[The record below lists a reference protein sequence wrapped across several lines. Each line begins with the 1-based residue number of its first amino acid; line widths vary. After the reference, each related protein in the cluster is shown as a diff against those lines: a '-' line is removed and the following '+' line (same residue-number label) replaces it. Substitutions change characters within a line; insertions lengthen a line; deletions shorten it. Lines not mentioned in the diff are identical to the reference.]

1 MSLHYN
7 LDMMTQLSDT
17 MVRSLDVP
25 LGWLLLMP
33 RDVTLFVF
41 ALLTTLLMT
50 LARRWFTNQ
59 DLLRRCANDLRQL
72 KRLNREAKQAG
83 NKPRRQ
89 RLRATVAMIKQMQ
102 LAEDMKVLAVVIVP
116 VAVLAIWAA
125 ERLDHLPPRIGE
137 ELVVRAYFPI
147 SSVEEV
153 THLVP
158 TNGVE
163 LISSPI
169 QIIRRDQQSP
179 PIGIANWSLLPTS
192 AADDLKLTIRHRGES
207 AEHRVA
213 VGRNAYLPP
222 QQLHP
227 NERLKVTAVV
237 LKRYRPLNLNLKT
250 ESLGLPPWMVGY
262 LALTMLLVPR
272 LKRLLRVA

>member
-1 MSLHYN
+1 M
-7 LDMMTQLSDT
+7 DAMTQFCNW
-17 MVRSLDVP
+17 MVRTLDVP
-25 LGWLLLMP
+25 LGWLLLLP

-41 ALLTTLLMT
+41 ALLTALLMT

-59 DLLRRCANDLRQL
+59 DLLGRCASDLRQL

-83 NKPRRQ
+83 DKPRRQ
-89 RLRATVAMIKQMQ
+89 RLRDTVAMIKQMQ

-116 VAVLAIWAA
+116 IAVLAMWAA
-125 ERLDHLPPRIGE
+125 ERLDFRPPRVGE
-137 ELVVRAYFPI
+137 EIVVRAYFPI
-147 SSVEEV
+147 SSVDEV

-158 TNGVE
+158 TTGVE

-169 QIIRRDQQSP
+169 RIIQADQQSP
-179 PIGIANWSLLPTS
+179 PVGMAEWSLRPTL
-192 AADDLKLTIRHRGES
+192 ATDELKLTIRHRGES
-207 AEHRVA
+207 AVHRVA
-213 VGRNAYLPP
+213 VGRATYLPP
-222 QQLHP
+222 QQFHS
-227 NERLKVTAVV
+227 NERLTATEVV

-262 LALTMLLVPR
+262 LALTLLLVPR